1 METKT
6 MTFDIQIT
14 ARKAAAA
21 KHQIASLSNAKRKA
35 LLTQIAN
42 NLIAETA
49 TILEANKLDI
59 EHARNTGLSAAMLD
73 RLLLDK
79 KAIKSIADA
88 VFLIAGQPDF
98 LGAISHLQP
107 MPSGIQVGKM
117 RIPLGVIAMIYESR
131 PNVTI
136 DAAVLCLKSGNAVI
150 LRGGKEAQHSNQA
163 LAKILKAALISQQ
176 LSEDIVTVI
185 PVADREVMAKM
196 LTLSE
201 SIDLVIPRGGEGLIN
216 YVTEHSRIPVIQHFK
231 GVCHLYVDKAAKLDK
246 ALAILENGKT
256 QRTGVCNAL
265 ETLLVHESVATEFL
279 PLAAKM
285 FESKSVVVH
294 ACEKS
299 LAYFKH
305 ATLASQ
311 DDWEAEYLALEI
323 AVRIVTDEEK
333 AFEHIREYASGHTEV
348 IVTEDFSLAQRFMRE
363 VDSSVVMVNA
373 SSRFSDGGE
382 LGLGAEI
389 GISTS
394 KLHAYGPMGA
404 ESLTTEKFIV
414 IGNGSVRQ

>member
-1 METKT
+1 
-6 MTFDIQIT
+6 MTFNIQET
-14 ARKAAAA
+14 AKKAARA
-21 KHQIASLSNAKRKA
+21 KFAIASLSNAKRKA
-35 LLTQIAN
+35 LLTSVSQ
-42 NLIAETA
+42 NLIAAIPAILKANAIDIKIAKETGMS
-49 TILEANKLDI
+49 D
-59 EHARNTGLSAAMLD
+59 AMLD
-73 RLLLDK
+73 RLSLDK
-79 KAIKSIADA
+79 VGIIKLAEA
-88 VFLIAGQPDF
+88 VAQVAAQPDF
-98 LGAISHLQP
+98 LGAINHMQTQA
-107 MPSGIQVGKM
+107 SGIQVGKM

-150 LRGGKEAQHSNQA
+150 LRGGKEAQHSNKA
-163 LAKILKAALISQQ
+163 LADVLKKSLKMMH
-176 LSEDIVTVI
+176 LDEDIVTVI
-185 PVADREVMAKM
+185 PIADRQVMTQM
-196 LTLSE
+196 LSLSE

-216 YVTEHSRIPVIQHFK
+216 YVTANSRIPVIQHFK
-231 GVCHLYVDKAAKLDK
+231 GVCHLFVDKAADLNK

-265 ETLLVHESVATEFL
+265 ETLLVHSDVVAEFL
-279 PLAAKM
+279 PMAAKM

-299 LAYFKH
+299 LAFFQQS
-305 ATLASQ
+305 TLATE
-311 DDWEAEYLALEI
+311 DDWNAEYLALEI
-323 AVRIVTDEEK
+323 AVRVVKDEEE
-333 AFEHIREYASGHTEV
+333 AFEHIRLYASGHTEV
-348 IVTEDFSLAQRFMRE
+348 IVTEDFSLAHRFLRE

-404 ESLTTEKFIV
+404 ESLTTQKFVV
-414 IGNGSVRQ
+414 IGDGTVRS

>member
-1 METKT
+1 

-49 TILEANKLDI
+49 TILDANKLDI
-59 EHARNTGLSAAMLD
+59 EHARNTDLSAAMLD
-73 RLLLDK
+73 RLLLDE
-79 KAIKSIADA
+79 KAIKNIADA

-265 ETLLVHESVATEFL
+265 ETLLVHESIATEFL

-305 ATLASQ
+305 ATLAGR

-323 AVRIVTDEEK
+323 AVRIVNDEEQ

-363 VDSSVVMVNA
+363 VDSSVVMINA

-414 IGNGSVRQ
+414 IGDGSVRQ